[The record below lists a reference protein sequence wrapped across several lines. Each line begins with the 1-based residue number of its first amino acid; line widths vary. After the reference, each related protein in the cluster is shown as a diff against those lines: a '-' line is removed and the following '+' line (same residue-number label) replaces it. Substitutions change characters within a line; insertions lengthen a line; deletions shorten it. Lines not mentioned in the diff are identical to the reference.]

1 MANSLYL
8 DTNIYLSFY
17 HLTNDDIEELRK
29 LLLLVKSKELILYLP
44 IQTKDEFYRNR
55 DSKISDGLKK
65 FNENKLNKIFPQ
77 IVKDY
82 SEEYKLMKDSIKSF
96 EKSKQQIIEKLR
108 EDVVN
113 ENLNADK
120 IIQDLFKVATEIEN
134 TTELIEKAKNRF
146 EFGNPPG
153 KKGSYGDA
161 LNWES
166 LLSTVE
172 VFDNFFFIS
181 DDGDYFSEFDKN
193 LFNSFLTKEW
203 NDKMPLTDF
212 KSYKSLSGFLKDNYP
227 NISIESEKRKDNLIL
242 ELQSS
247 RNFATSRAV
256 LYKLS
261 EYNDFT
267 KKQLNDIFEAATSN
281 SQIYWIGTDQDI
293 NEILLK
299 ILKGNEW
306 KVEKSILEEFKS
318 MYIEIHEEDENEL
331 PF

>member
-134 TTELIEKAKNRF
+134 K
-146 EFGNPPG
+146 
-153 KKGSYGDA
+153 
-161 LNWES
+161 
-166 LLSTVE
+166 
-172 VFDNFFFIS
+172 
-181 DDGDYFSEFDKN
+181 
-193 LFNSFLTKEW
+193 
-203 NDKMPLTDF
+203 
-212 KSYKSLSGFLKDNYP
+212 
-227 NISIESEKRKDNLIL
+227 
-242 ELQSS
+242 
-247 RNFATSRAV
+247 
-256 LYKLS
+256 
-261 EYNDFT
+261 
-267 KKQLNDIFEAATSN
+267 
-281 SQIYWIGTDQDI
+281 
-293 NEILLK
+293 
-299 ILKGNEW
+299 
-306 KVEKSILEEFKS
+306 
-318 MYIEIHEEDENEL
+318 
-331 PF
+331 